1 MARKHYNKLVRDRIP
16 EIIHAEGRECA
27 TEIMPEAEYR
37 QALLTKLLEEAQEV
51 AQAAPDEL
59 IKELADVY
67 EVIDAILALNDIDE
81 QIVRDRQQQRRSDR
95 GGFAERIKLLWA
107 E

>member
-16 EIIHAEGRECA
+16 AIIHAEGRECA
-27 TEIMPEAEYR
+27 TEIMPEDEYW

-51 AQAAPDEL
+51 SQAAPDEL

-67 EVIDAILALNDIDE
+67 EVLDAILALNDIDE
-81 QIVRDRQQQRRSDR
+81 QTVRDRQHQRRSDR